1 MRLYNPGCKAS
12 NTLYTTGGGLTLSCE
27 HMSCATCG
35 HDATYHFCIP
45 CSPLREIKG
54 ATFSVTFSSFR
65 KLILFH
71 RVRGHNLLNVSYIA
85 VSGQPELE
93 ENDYTPVTP
102 QKEHVTVGAIISRQ

>member
-1 MRLYNPGCKAS
+1 MNICHVPHVDMVRLTIS
-12 NTLYTTGGGLTLSCE
+12 VQI
-27 HMSCATCG
+27 
-35 HDATYHFCIP
+35 CIP

-85 VSGQPELE
+85 VSRRPELE

-102 QKEHVTVGAIISRQ
+102 QEEHVTVGAIISRQ